1 MNAMPAAFVTL
12 LCGIIFLVAA
22 VIMLA
27 FPPRKINDLYGY
39 RTANSKKS
47 QAHWDFAQRY
57 SSWRMIEAAL
67 FMLLFTIVFQ
77 DAQWPDAEMLIGLGI
92 LVLATVYMLACTE
105 VALKRKFPNT

>member
-1 MNAMPAAFVTL
+1 MPAAFVTL
-12 LCGIIFLVAA
+12 LCGIIFLAAA

-67 FMLLFTIVFQ
+67 FMLLFTIVFHY
-77 DAQWPDAEMLIGLGI
+77 AQWSDEAGTIIGLGL
-92 LVLATVYMLACTE
+92 LVLATVYMLARTE
-105 VALKRKFPNT
+105 TALKRKFPNT